1 MWVVIESTDFPNYTV
16 SVQLKKL
23 SAFSVLANSDPA
35 QDSLNIQIMCLCYNQ
50 VTIEKGLTPF

>member
-23 SAFSVLANSDPA
+23 SAFSVLSNSDPA
-35 QDSLNIQIMCLCYNQ
+35 QDSLNIQIM
-50 VTIEKGLTPF
+50 